1 MKALSDTLIGYDQD
15 IVAWATEQARLIRAG
30 QFDKLDIEHIAD
42 EIEDVGKSEKRE
54 LASRMAV
61 LLVHLLKWQFQPE
74 RRGSSW
80 ESSIRHQ
87 RKRLGLA
94 LKAAPSLTTVLRD
107 DDWCMEAWLDGVA
120 RAAQETGLDEAI
132 FPETCPWDMTTQVLR
147 DGWLPS

>member
-1 MKALSDTLIGYDQD
+1 MVKQADTLTGYDQD
-15 IVAWATEQARLIRAG
+15 ILGWATEQARLIRARR
-30 QFDKLDIEHIAD
+30 FDLLDIEHIAD

-61 LLVHLLKWQFQPE
+61 LLTHLLKGQFQPE

-94 LKAAPSLTTVLRD
+94 LKAAPSLKTVLQD
-107 DDWCMEAWLDGVA
+107 PDWCSEAWLDGVA
-120 RAAQETGLDEAI
+120 RAAQETGLDEAA
-132 FPETCPWDMTTQVLR
+132 FPEACPWDMTAQVLR

>member
-1 MKALSDTLIGYDQD
+1 MGQHADTLTGYDED
-15 IVAWATEQARLIRAG
+15 IAAWATEQARLIRG
-30 QFDKLDIEHIAD
+30 RQFDRLDIEHIAD

-74 RRGSSW
+74 RRGASW
-80 ESSIRHQ
+80 EGSIRHQ

-94 LKAAPSLTTVLRD
+94 LKAAPSLKTVLRD
-107 DDWCMEAWLDGVA
+107 PDWCMAAWLDGID
-120 RAAQETGLDEAI
+120 RAAQETGLDEAT
-132 FPETCPWDMTTQVLR
+132 FPETCPWDMATEVLK